1 MITADFLVIFVY
13 VIGLFVVGGIYG
25 GKVKNSGDLFAAG
38 GQSPWWVSGLSGF
51 MTMFSAGTFVVW
63 GSIAFKYG
71 FVAVSINM
79 CYGIA
84 ALLVGW
90 FVAGRWKKSGIK
102 TPAEFIRVRFGPGA
116 VHCYT
121 WVMMIY
127 RLVGTGVALYSLA
140 IVLCALIPLPEG
152 IFLRDAA
159 TGNLS
164 LTWAIIIFSAIVI
177 TYTVSGGLWAVLMT
191 DVIQF
196 VVLYIAIGFVIP
208 LTFQDAGGIRGFLEK
223 LPAENFALVN
233 SEFTLL
239 FLAGWAAIHFFMVGA
254 EWAFVQRFL
263 CVPTPRDAKKSAFL
277 FGALYLVSPLFW
289 MLPPLVYR
297 VVNPDANP
305 EQAYILAAWAVLPA
319 GMLGLMV
326 AAMFSAT
333 ASMVSSQLNVFAG
346 VLTNDIIKPLMR
358 SVPDERQLV
367 RIGRSM
373 TLVLG
378 AITTAL
384 AVAVPFMGGAEKI
397 VLGMTSLLVGPL
409 LLPVIWALFSRRV
422 TTIDLG
428 IATGLSF
435 VTGALL
441 KFGLPP
447 GSTLSTLPVFSA
459 VADYAHANPRDVE
472 ILIGVVLPMSV
483 LAFAEWQ
490 RKTIAAGATAFASLR
505 EANAR
510 LVAATPIAT
519 ATADVHQ
526 PARLVSWCLITC
538 GLGMGLLGVFN
549 QEDRSLLI
557 ICAGILILLSIPGWC
572 LRSRADRSVN

>member
-1 MITADFLVIFVY
+1 MITTDFLVILAY

-25 GKVKNSGDLFAAG
+25 GKVKTSKDLFAAG

-63 GSIAFKYG
+63 GSIAFKHG

-79 CYGIA
+79 CYGVA

-90 FVAGRWKKSGIK
+90 TVAGKWKKSGIA

-116 VHCYT
+116 VQFYT

-140 IVLCALIPLPEG
+140 IILCALIPIPEG
-152 IFLRDAA
+152 LFLRDDV

-164 LTWAIIIFSAIVI
+164 LTWAIIIFSSIVVI
-177 TYTVSGGLWAVLMT
+177 YTVTGGLWAVLMT

-196 VVLYIAIGFVIP
+196 VILYIAIAFVIP
-208 LTFQDAGGIRGFLEK
+208 LTFQDAGGISGFLEK
-223 LPAENFALVN
+223 LPAENHAFIN
-233 SEFTLL
+233 SEFTWI

-254 EWAFVQRFL
+254 EWAFVQRYL
-263 CVPTPRDAKKSAFL
+263 CVRTPRDAKKSAYL
-277 FGALYLVSPLFW
+277 FGVLYLVSPLFW

-305 EQAYILAAWAVLPA
+305 EQAYILAAWSVLPA

-346 VLTNDIIKPLMR
+346 VLTNDIIKPWLKH
-358 SVPDERQLV
+358 SPDQKKLV
-367 RIGRSM
+367 RIGRLM
-373 TLVLG
+373 TLLLG
-378 AITTAL
+378 ACTTAL
-384 AVAVPFMGGAEKI
+384 AIAVPFIGGAEKI
-397 VLGMTSLLVGPL
+397 ILGMTSLLVGPL
-409 LLPVIWALFSRRV
+409 LLPVIWALFSHRV
-422 TTIDLG
+422 TTLDLG

-435 VTGALL
+435 AVGALI

-447 GSTLSTLPVFSA
+447 GSTLAALPLFSVIA
-459 VADYAHANPRDVE
+459 NYAHANPRDVE
-472 ILIGVVLPMSV
+472 ILIGVVLPALVMAS
-483 LAFAEWQ
+483 AEWR
-490 RKTIAAGATAFASLR
+490 RKTIAPGATAFAELQNKPVP
-505 EANAR
+505 A
-510 LVAATPIAT
+510 LDVASSPSP
-519 ATADVHQ
+519 DLHQ
-526 PARLVSWCLITC
+526 PARLVAWCLIIC
-538 GLGMGLLGVFN
+538 GIGMGLLATFN
-549 QEDRSLLI
+549 SDDRVLLLI
-557 ICAGILILLSIPGWC
+557 CGAILLLIASPAFF
-572 LRSRADRSVN
+572 LRSRPH